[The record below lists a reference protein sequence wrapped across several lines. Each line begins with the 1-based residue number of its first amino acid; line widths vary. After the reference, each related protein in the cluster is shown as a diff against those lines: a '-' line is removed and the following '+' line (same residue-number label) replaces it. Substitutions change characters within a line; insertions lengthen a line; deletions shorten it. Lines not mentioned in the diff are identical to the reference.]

1 MKKYSLLKIRSKTAY
16 SSTEVCSL
24 LKVTLQTVCKW
35 VNEGLELIDPN
46 ETPRLIMGA
55 DLNSFLRKRY
65 EAKKVKLQA
74 DEVFCV
80 ACKKAVKVKE
90 GTKQIQETGRKIG
103 RTNQSIKRI
112 VGECNEC
119 GHEIS
124 RLFK

>member
-1 MKKYSLLKIRSKTAY
+1 MKKYSLQKVRSKTTY
-16 SSTEVCSL
+16 SYTEVCSL
-24 LKVTLQTVCKW
+24 LKVTPQTVSKW

-46 ETPRLIMGA
+46 EIPRLIMGA
-55 DLNSFLRKRY
+55 DLNAFLSKRY
-65 EAKKVKLQA
+65 EAKKIKLQS

-80 ACKKAVKVKE
+80 ACKKAVKVKD
-90 GTKQIQETGRKIG
+90 GTKQIRETGKKIG